1 MATWII
7 DEDEG
12 GYDILLNA
20 RAYQYGFD
28 DEDEAIAFILRSRE
42 YLPTDDVWTQ
52 DANGNRE
59 RADIR

>member
-12 GYDILLNA
+12 SHDILLNA
-20 RAYQYGFD
+20 RAYAYGFE
-28 DEDEAIAFILRSRE
+28 DEDGAVDFILRSRE

-52 DANGNRE
+52 DESGNRE
-59 RADIR
+59 RVRL